1 MIDLH
6 AINLNRLLVFNAVVE
21 AGTLTAA
28 GQRLGLAN
36 TMVSRHMQ
44 LLEAE
49 IGVSL
54 LTRSTRR
61 LSLTEAGCAFYEA
74 SRAIAHSAQQAVQ
87 IARTGLDTPHGTLR
101 VAAPIDYGTLVVA
114 PLLGGL
120 RRRYPTLKVELIC
133 GDHLV
138 DLIAEGIDV
147 AVRLGKLA
155 DSSLRSVAVGSFV
168 KLLVAS
174 PEFVAAHGAPT
185 TVAEL
190 AKLPYIEL
198 TVLQQSLT
206 VTLENAHHKR
216 RQLKMD
222 NPVFATNTAIA
233 CRAAALAG
241 EGVALL
247 TDFAIGAD
255 IEAGSLVRLMPEW
268 ASPRGQIHALYPAG
282 AQLQQKLRVFI
293 DALKALAS
301 LSV

>member
-101 VAAPIDYGTLVVA
+101 VVA

-282 AQLQQKLRVFI
+282 AQLQQKVRVFI